1 MYIVRDKVTG
11 KARTWR
17 VSYDEAKAI
26 AAPCLFSKVVPDNGG
41 QRLYPNW
48 RPRFAA
54 GRHPYDQ
61 QAIDALQAELA
72 ELIAAYKAGWNAP
85 AEETS

>member
-17 VSYDEAKAI
+17 VSYAEAAAI
-26 AAPCLFSKVVPDNGG
+26 AAPCPFSRVVPDMGATHRYRG
-41 QRLYPNW
+41 W
-48 RPRFAA
+48 RPRIGG

-61 QAIDALQAELA
+61 EATNALQADLA
-72 ELIAAYKAGWNAP
+72 ELVAAYQAGYNA
-85 AEETS
+85 